1 MAYRC
6 RIYLILIRL
15 KAMSLNGLFSDPR
28 CVHLWPTGA
37 SGFNQI

>member
-15 KAMSLNGLFSDPR
+15 KAMSLNGLFSDSR
-28 CVHLWPTGA
+28 VHLRPAGA